1 MSFYENLKFT
11 MIKNFEEYKSHY
23 NESIENPEKYW
34 KEYASSFNWIK
45 KPNEVL
51 SWNFDDPKVEW
62 FKDGELNIT
71 ENIFERNSSRKD
83 DTAIIW
89 EPNNPK
95 ENTKSFTFDELF
107 KKVCS
112 FANI

>member
-45 KPNEVL
+45 KPTKVL

-62 FKDGELNIT
+62 FKDG
-71 ENIFERNSSRKD
+71 
-83 DTAIIW
+83 
-89 EPNNPK
+89 
-95 ENTKSFTFDELF
+95 
-107 KKVCS
+107 
-112 FANI
+112 

>member
-1 MSFYENLKFT
+1 

-45 KPNEVL
+45 KPTKVL

-71 ENIFERNSSRKD
+71 ENIFERNNSNEFLPSLIFLLNFR
-83 DTAIIW
+83 
-89 EPNNPK
+89 NCL
-95 ENTKSFTFDELF
+95 KSMSF
-107 KKVCS
+107 KK
-112 FANI
+112 